1 MSYAS
6 LVKLATLCGAE
17 NPPPRS
23 LYHDSWPSRLER
35 TGRIAH
41 NLFLKVRGRAR
52 YALAVTGAKLPA
64 CTGEVRLTPARSQR
78 IADPRIC
85 ILPGATEAGLA
96 DSLDLDLSTEPVIHL
111 ADCGVLVVIGRRRG
125 DDIVIHVVDEPDRAQ
140 RYVEGCQRA
149 VSALQPIGLGHLA
162 PRILARKSHTAGEM
176 IESSG
181 LPGKPVKPRDLPSER
196 LLGYI
201 SAALTPLTK
210 LVRPGRPLTPPDEQ
224 LVIRITHALD
234 SQKEFSALR
243 SWGIPAWNGW
253 RQRQE
258 RDTTIAHGDYW
269 LSNILFG
276 SDTPPEVSGIVDWER
291 SRESAVVG
299 IDALQMVSMSFAHWR
314 NCDPIS
320 VLCMIWSDKC
330 EPTLE
335 QCLELVMG
343 RFRLTPADIG
353 YLALQSWLM
362 HLAQHA
368 ADSNSWSSVRWREW
382 VSDPSDYAQRWL
394 ATQTI

>member
-17 NPPPRS
+17 RPPPRS
-23 LYHDSWPSRLER
+23 LYHDHWPTRLER

-41 NLFLKVRGRAR
+41 NLYLRIGGHAR
-52 YALAVTGAKLPA
+52 CALAVTGAKLPA
-64 CTGEVRLTPARSQR
+64 CAGEVRLAPARSQR
-78 IADPRIC
+78 IADPGIC

-96 DSLDLDLSTEPVIHL
+96 NALDLDLSTEPVIHL

-125 DDIVIHVVDEPDRAQ
+125 ENIVIHVVDEPDRAQ
-140 RYVEGCQRA
+140 RYVEGCLRA
-149 VSALQPIGLGHLA
+149 LSAFQPIGMGHLV
-162 PRILARKSHTAGEM
+162 PRILARKCHAAGEM

-181 LPGKPVKPRDLPSER
+181 LPGRPVKPRELPSER

-210 LVRPGRPLTPPDEQ
+210 LVRSSRPLTPPDEH
-224 LVIRITHALD
+224 LLSRITQALD
-234 SQKEFSALR
+234 SQQRFAALR
-243 SWGIPAWNGW
+243 SWGIPAWNEW
-253 RQRQE
+253 RLRQA
-258 RDTTIAHGDYW
+258 RDTAIAHGDYW
-269 LSNILFG
+269 LSNVLFG
-276 SDTPPEVSGIVDWER
+276 PDTPAEVSGIVDWER

-314 NCDPIS
+314 NCDPVS
-320 VLCMIWSDKC
+320 VMCMIWSNTC

-335 QCLELVMG
+335 QCLQLVMS
-343 RFRLTPADIG
+343 RFRLTRVDIG

-362 HLAQHA
+362 HLTQHA
-368 ADSNSWSSVRWREW
+368 ADSNSWSALRWREW

-394 ATQTI
+394 TTQAT